1 MKYLRPIISLII
13 CTVLVAP
20 VKPSQADRWTSVRT
34 RNLFLISNASPEQL
48 RSVAAWLELFNDAF
62 TTLVSKPV
70 FSSGTRTVG
79 IIFRS
84 DQDFTPFKPQYQGKP
99 ADVAGYF
106 QPGEDVNYIAL
117 SLERGSRD
125 PLNAAFHEYVHL
137 YVRDNLPQ
145 APLWLNE
152 GLAEF
157 YSTFE
162 LSAGEPIVGKPIQSY
177 LALLRNSELL
187 PLSELF
193 TVNNA
198 SAHYN
203 ERDKRG
209 IFYAE
214 SWALVHYLMLAD
226 NGERKSQLSRF
237 LGLLAAGGSAEN
249 SFNMAF
255 QTSLPA
261 MERELSDHVRRNSFP
276 SQRASLGRGGYG
288 ATEVQALSE
297 AEADCYL
304 GDLLLHLGRE
314 ADAEKYFV
322 QALSLDPNLVA
333 AHAALGMLRVRQGRI
348 AEAGRHLQR
357 AVSHSDN
364 HLVHF
369 YYAYALSRQ
378 GMDNSGRVETY
389 SAELIR
395 LMRSHLNTSIKLN
408 PNFMESYHLLA
419 FVNLVANEQLE
430 QSVDLV
436 KRGLALEPQRQDL
449 KLTLAQ
455 IYLKQGNEEAARRI
469 LESLARQSDD
479 KPLQM
484 HAQALLNNE
493 RVTPAT
499 APQFSTAGASKVVS
513 VSGVSGTGDFGGMR
527 IDTSNLPSVD
537 EVLAKYVAAVG
548 GAEKIQSV
556 KSRVTRG
563 SVRVPGQFQDAAYEL
578 YEKLPNKVG
587 LIIKAPSGTFS
598 QAFDGSDGWRRTP
611 GSPAVKVKGSELA
624 EFKRDSD
631 LYAPLRLKSV
641 YAAIKLLGRV
651 KIGYREAYL
660 VEATSATGAADKF
673 YFETSSGLLIRFD
686 GERTSWRGRARFE
699 VYYDEWK
706 DVEGVMV
713 PFRVTRSSP
722 HFSISFSVNEVKNNV
737 VVDDAIF
744 TVR

>member
-1 MKYLRPIISLII
+1 MKYIRPIISLII
-13 CTVLVAP
+13 CIVLVAP
-20 VKPSQADRWTSVRT
+20 VKPSQTDRWTSVRT

-62 TTLVSKPV
+62 TALVSKPV
-70 FSSGTRTVG
+70 FSSSTRTVG

-84 DQDFTPFKPQYQGKP
+84 DQDFTPFKPEYQGRP

-137 YVRDNLPQ
+137 YVRDNLAQ

-187 PLSELF
+187 PLAELF

-203 ERDKRG
+203 DRDKRG

-214 SWALVHYLMLAD
+214 SWALVHYLMLAN

-237 LGLLAAGGSAEN
+237 LGLLNAGGSAEN

-255 QTSLPA
+255 QTTLPA
-261 MERELSDHVRRNSFP
+261 MEKELSDYVRRTSFP
-276 SQRASLGRGGYG
+276 VQRASLGRTGYG

-357 AVSHSDN
+357 AASQSDN

-369 YYAYALSRQ
+369 YYAYVLSRQ
-378 GMDNSGRVETY
+378 GMDNEGRVETY
-389 SAELIR
+389 SAETIR
-395 LMRSHLNTSIKLN
+395 LMRLHLNTSIKLN
-408 PNFMESYHLLA
+408 PNFPESYHLLA

-430 QSVDLV
+430 QSIDLV
-436 KRGLALEPQRQDL
+436 KRAMALQPQRQDF
-449 KLTLAQ
+449 KLVLAQ

-479 KPLQM
+479 KALQM
-484 HAQALLNNE
+484 HAQALLSNE
-493 RVTPAT
+493 RITQAT
-499 APQFSTAGASKVVS
+499 APQFSTAGATKVVS
-513 VSGVSGTGDFGGMR
+513 VSGVSGSSDFGGMR
-527 IDTSNLPSVD
+527 IDTSNLPNVD
-537 EVLAKYVAAVG
+537 EVLAKYLTAVG
-548 GAEKIQSV
+548 GAEKVQSL

-563 SVRVPGQFQDAAYEL
+563 DARVPGQFQAAPFEL
-578 YEKLPNKVG
+578 YEKAPNKVA
-587 LIIKAPSGTFS
+587 LIVKAPSGTFS
-598 QAFDGSDGWRRTP
+598 QVFDGGDGWRKTP
-611 GSPAVKVKGSELA
+611 GAAKVKLKGVELA
-624 EFKRDSD
+624 EIKRDSD
-631 LYAPLRLKSV
+631 FYAPQRLKSD
-641 YAAIKLLGRV
+641 YATVKLLGRV

-660 VEATSATGAADKF
+660 VEASPETGPADKF

-686 GERTSWRGRARFE
+686 GVRTSWRGRSNFE

-706 DVEGVMV
+706 EVEGVMV
-713 PFRVTRSSP
+713 PFRVTHSSP
-722 HFSISFSVNEVKNNV
+722 NFSISFAVNEVKYNLMI
-737 VVDDAIF
+737 DDSIF
-744 TVR
+744 TTR